1 MKISIITVVYNA
13 EAHVRDCIESVIAQ
27 DYSDIEY
34 IFIDGASTDATY
46 AIAKAYE
53 NKIAVLLSE
62 ADKGMY
68 DALNKGIA
76 VATGEVVGILN
87 GDDILANST
96 VISRVVE
103 VFRRH
108 GVSGVYGDLNYV
120 APQNTTQ
127 IQRKW
132 RSSAAH
138 PKDLA
143 FGWMPAHP
151 TLYLKRELF
160 EQFGGYSLSHGSAA
174 DYELMLRFLY
184 QHQITTAYLPMLM
197 VNMRSGGMSNQSLK
211 HRYAAFLNDYSA
223 LKQNKIP
230 FPFLALLLKKARK
243 IEQFF

>member
-13 EAHVRDCIESVIAQ
+13 EAHVRDCIESVLAQ
-27 DYSDIEY
+27 TYDDIEY

-46 AIAKAYE
+46 AIAKHYE
-53 NKIAVLLSE
+53 NKIAVLRSE

-76 VATGEVVGILN
+76 LATGEVIGILN
-87 GDDILANST
+87 SDDILANPT
-96 VISRVVE
+96 VISSVAE
-103 VFRRH
+103 AFIEQK
-108 GVSGVYGDLNYV
+108 VSGVYGDLNYV
-120 APQNTTQ
+120 APQDTTQ

-132 RSSAAH
+132 RSSTAQ

-143 FGWMPAHP
+143 LGWMPAHP

-160 EQFGGYSLSHGSAA
+160 SQFGNYSLSHGSAA

-184 QHQITTAYLPMLM
+184 QHEITTAYLPMLM
-197 VNMRSGGMSNQSLK
+197 VNMRSGGMSNQSMK
-211 HRYAAFLNDYSA
+211 HRYSAFLNDYSA

-230 FPFLALLLKKARK
+230 FPLLALLLKKVRK

>member
-13 EAHVRDCIESVIAQ
+13 EAHVRDCIESVLAQ
-27 DYSDIEY
+27 DYTDTEY
-34 IFIDGASTDATY
+34 IFIDGASTDGTY
-46 AIAKAYE
+46 AIAKEYE
-53 NKIAVLLSE
+53 NKIAILLSE

-76 VATGEVVGILN
+76 LATGEVIGILN
-87 GDDILANST
+87 GDDILASST
-96 VISRVVE
+96 VISSLAEAFTKHKVN
-103 VFRRH
+103 
-108 GVSGVYGDLNYV
+108 GVYGDLNYV
-120 APQNTTQ
+120 APQDITQ

-132 RSSAAH
+132 RSSAAQ

-143 FGWMPAHP
+143 LGWMPAHP

-160 EQFGGYSLSHGSAA
+160 CQFGNYSLSHGSAA

-184 QHQITTAYLPMLM
+184 QHQITTAYLPILM

-230 FPFLALLLKKARK
+230 FPLLALVLKKARK